1 MSLKLDLWCI
11 FLPVVTSVIKNRVR
25 SPLYTTVRTIPHTSV
40 QLLWSPVN
48 KIDNLNRDFLSMLR
62 LSFEL
67 EFGTHLQTAL
77 VI

>member
-1 MSLKLDLWCI
+1 MIEKEKVLSDAPKVLNSDNNPW
-11 FLPVVTSVIKNRVR
+11 F
-25 SPLYTTVRTIPHTSV
+25 
-40 QLLWSPVN
+40 PVN
-48 KIDNLNRDFLSMLR
+48 KIDNLNRDFLPMLR

>member
-1 MSLKLDLWCI
+1 MNWKNTLKLILH
-11 FLPVVTSVIKNRVR
+11 LTA
-25 SPLYTTVRTIPHTSV
+25 
-40 QLLWSPVN
+40 WSLVN
-48 KIDNLNRDFLSMLR
+48 KIDNLNRDFLPMLR